1 MTTEAEINLLKRWR
15 TNCNRSQI
23 ANYDAANRY
32 SWRNYKLGVPTIIL
46 STVVGTSVFA
56 ALGDKIDATYQ
67 ITVGFLSVT
76 AAVLAALQT
85 FLKWGELAA
94 KHSSTAAEYGSVK
107 RQIDQIL
114 AAESSLTEPTLRR
127 VPEQMDT
134 LAKEGPEVPRDIW
147 KKARNTRPTVGSES
161 IA

>member
-23 ANYDAANRY
+23 ANYDAASRY
-32 SWRNYKLGVPTIIL
+32 SWRNYKLGVPTVIL

-56 ALGDKIDATYQ
+56 ALGDEIDTTYQ
-67 ITVGFLSVT
+67 IAVGFLSVT

-107 RQIDQIL
+107 RQIDQML
-114 AAESSLTEPTLRR
+114 AADSNLSEQPLTR
-127 VPEQMDT
+127 VREQMDT
-134 LAKEGPEVPRDIW
+134 LAKESPEVPRDIW
-147 KKARNTRPTVGSES
+147 EKARKTKPTVEREAS
-161 IA
+161 A